1 LLGCGTRQG
10 PRNAKLACLS
20 VEIFS
25 IVARNPCEL
34 LETARKSKN
43 LHGGLTYA
51 TLPRSMSSYRLI
63 PIVLVGALVMI
74 VPVAHGSP
82 PDPIWI
88 AGVYDH
94 ADGDEAVQAI
104 SDGVA
109 FRSSAT
115 IPSDVTPLRS
125 SSPSPCSA
133 LLAPLCRP
141 VRSSHADR
149 APPLR

>member
-1 LLGCGTRQG
+1 M
-10 PRNAKLACLS
+10 
-20 VEIFS
+20 
-25 IVARNPCEL
+25 ARYLPYNPSC
-34 LETARKSKN
+34 
-43 LHGGLTYA
+43 
-51 TLPRSMSSYRLI
+51 MSRYRLI
-63 PIVLVGALVMI
+63 AIVLVVVLATI
-74 VPVAHGSP
+74 APIAHGSP
-82 PDPIWI
+82 PDPSWI
-88 AGVYDH
+88 AGIYDQ
-94 ADGDEAVQAI
+94 ADGDDVVGAVT
-104 SDGVA
+104 DGVA